1 MPLSEPPPSAMPTG
15 RIPTPAE
22 FVTEAL
28 RRSAHDPRTAG
39 VAAMVEQVVSA
50 AGVPGAEPT
59 EDHRRQLWMG
69 ALLALVVD
77 ERFDEITEHAIDVR
91 PPAGAVAG
99 PPLTRTQ
106 ALWALGEDQVERWVA
121 AHGAWLASLG
131 EDDAPPP
138 TRSGGGS

>member
-15 RIPTPAE
+15 RIPTPTE

-28 RRSAHDPRTAG
+28 RRGTHDTRTAG

-50 AGVPGAEPT
+50 AGVPGTEPT

-77 ERFDEITEHAIDVR
+77 ERYDEITEHAIDVG
-91 PPAGAVAG
+91 PSAESFVA
-99 PPLTRTQ
+99 PLREPVQ
-106 ALWALGEDQVERWVA
+106 PVQSGWARGGEDR
-121 AHGAWLASLG
+121 
-131 EDDAPPP
+131 
-138 TRSGGGS
+138 